1 MCPSDPVGVSPEVVR
16 AHLSEILASAVFS
29 KADRI
34 SRFLR
39 YAVEE
44 SLGGHESRI
53 SEYSIGVEVYERPAT
68 FDARLDSIVRVE
80 AGRLRSKL
88 REYYE
93 TEGKNS
99 AIRIE
104 FPKGGYTPVFKEVGI
119 AGSKEPRVSTPGVR
133 GLRALAV
140 LPFADLSPQ
149 RDQEYL
155 GDGIA
160 EELMFALSRLRE
172 VRVASQTSIFA
183 FKGKPLDVREL
194 GKMLGV
200 DAVVEGS
207 VRKSDMRLRISAQM
221 IDASTGFRM
230 WSNVYD
236 RELTDVFAVQQDIA
250 RAVVEAL
257 TERLLPS
264 VTGELGRS
272 STSNIAAHTAY
283 LKGRF
288 FWNRQTADSLRLAIG
303 EFERAIVE
311 DPGFARAHVGI
322 SDCYR
327 LLEFWGALAPEEAIP
342 KARQAVTNALALD
355 SSLPEARAAHA
366 VLEAVYGWKWASA
379 EQEFRRVFE
388 ALPSYPV
395 AHQAYGVMC
404 LVPQR
409 RFEEAIG
416 ELKIALQLDPL
427 ALWVNAQLGFVYFL
441 NRQYEA
447 AVAQLLKTLE
457 LDDCFY
463 LAYVFLGAVYSQL
476 GKLKEALAA
485 LEEAQRQGGE
495 GTRVLGWLA
504 LVNAQLGREKKVLT
518 IVQELEERSQSRYV
532 CPLDLARAY
541 LGLRDTGQ
549 TLTYLEAAAERRC
562 GRLISA
568 VVDPNYDLVRSDPR
582 FARLRARMNL
592 S

>member
-1 MCPSDPVGVSPEVVR
+1 MSPEVIW
-16 AHLSEILASAVFS
+16 AHLSGILASAAFS

-39 YAVEE
+39 FAVEE
-44 SLGGHESRI
+44 SLGGRASQI
-53 SEYSIGVEVYERPAT
+53 SEYSIGVEVYDRPTT

-93 TEGKNS
+93 TEGRNLP
-99 AIRIE
+99 IRIE
-104 FPKGGYTPVFKEVGI
+104 FPKGGYTPVFKEVD
-119 AGSKEPRVSTPGVR
+119 AVTREPRVSAPSPR

-140 LPFADLSPQ
+140 LPFSDLSPQ

-160 EELMFALSRLRE
+160 EELMFVLSRLRE

-183 FKGKPLDVREL
+183 FKGKPHDIREI
-194 GKMLGV
+194 GKILGV

-207 VRKSDMRLRISAQM
+207 VRKSGPQLRISAQL
-221 IDASTGFRM
+221 IDVSTGFRT

-236 RELTDVFAVQQDIA
+236 RELNDVFTIQQDIA
-250 RAVVEAL
+250 RSVLEAL
-257 TERLLPS
+257 TETLLKS
-264 VTGELGRS
+264 ATEELGKA

-288 FWNRQTADSLRLAIG
+288 FWNRQTEESLRLAIG
-303 EFERAIVE
+303 EFERALIE
-311 DPGFARAHVGI
+311 DPAFARAYVGI

-327 LLEFWGALAPEEAIP
+327 LLEFWGALAPEVAIP
-342 KARQAVTNALALD
+342 KAKQAVANALALD
-355 SSLPEARAAHA
+355 SSLPEAHAAHA
-366 VLEAVYGWKWASA
+366 VLEAVYEWNWASA

-388 ALPSYPV
+388 ALPNYPI

-409 RFEEAIG
+409 RLDEAIG

-441 NRQYEA
+441 NRQYEQ
-447 AVAQLLKTLE
+447 AVAQLRQTLE
-457 LDDCFY
+457 LDERFY
-463 LAYVFLGAVYSQL
+463 LAHLFLAAAYSQL

-504 LVNAQLGREKKVLT
+504 LVNARLGRKQKVLA
-518 IVQELEERSQSRYV
+518 IVQELETLSESSYV
-532 CPLDLARAY
+532 CPLDLARVY
-541 LGLRDTGQ
+541 LAMSDKGQ
-549 TLTYLEAAAERRC
+549 TLTYLEKAAEQRC

-568 VVDPNYDLVRSDPR
+568 VVDPHYDLVHSDPR

-592 S
+592 R

>member
-1 MCPSDPVGVSPEVVR
+1 MGPGDLAGVSADVIR
-16 AHLSEILASAVFS
+16 AHLSAILTSAVFS

-39 YAVEE
+39 YTVEE
-44 SLGGHESRI
+44 SLGGRASRI
-53 SEYSIGVEVYERPAT
+53 SEYSIGVEVYGRPAT

-93 TEGKNS
+93 TEGKS
-99 AIRIE
+99 SPIRIE
-104 FPKGGYTPVFKEVGI
+104 FPKGGYTPVFKEGA
-119 AGSKEPRVSTPGVR
+119 AGSPPEPRVSAPDPR
-133 GLRALAV
+133 SLRALAV

-172 VRVASQTSIFA
+172 IRVASQTSIFA
-183 FKGKPLDVREL
+183 FKGKPHDIREI

-207 VRKSDMRLRISAQM
+207 VRKSDIRLRISAQM
-221 IDASTGFRM
+221 IDVSTGFRI

-236 RELTDVFAVQQDIA
+236 RDLSDVFAIQQDIA
-250 RAVVEAL
+250 RSVVEAL
-257 TERLLPS
+257 SETLLRS
-264 VTGELGRS
+264 ARKELEHL
-272 STSNIAAHTAY
+272 STSNISAHTAY

-288 FWNRQTADSLRLAIG
+288 FWNRQTEDSLRLAIA
-303 EFERAIVE
+303 EFERAISE
-311 DPGFARAHVGI
+311 DPTFARAYIGI

-327 LLEFWGALAPEEAIP
+327 LLEFWGALAPEVAIP
-342 KARQAVTNALALD
+342 KAKQAVANALALD
-355 SSLPEARAAHA
+355 SSLPEACAAHA
-366 VLEAVYGWKWASA
+366 VLEAVYEWNWASA

-388 ALPSYPV
+388 ALPNYPV

-409 RFEEAIG
+409 RLDEAIE
-416 ELKIALQLDPL
+416 ELKIALRLDPL
-427 ALWVNAQLGFVYFL
+427 ALWSNAQLGFVYFL
-441 NRQYEA
+441 NRQYEQA
-447 AVAQLLKTLE
+447 AAQLLKTLQ

-463 LAYVFLGAVYSQL
+463 LAHVFIAAVYSQM
-476 GKLKEALAA
+476 GKPKEALAA

-495 GTRVLGWLA
+495 GTRALGWLA
-504 LVNAQLGREKKVLT
+504 LVNAQLGRKKKVLA
-518 IVQELEERSQSRYV
+518 IVDELEKLSQVRYV
-532 CPLDLARAY
+532 CPLDLARVY
-541 LGLRDTGQ
+541 VGMSDRNQ
-549 TLTYLEAAAERRC
+549 ILTYLEKAAERRC

-568 VVDPNYDLVRSDPR
+568 VVDPTYDLVRSDPR

-592 S
+592 Q